1 MEQCRRGIS
10 VAADESCSRDDR
22 RPVLTSKESN
32 RADQKRTSVTARI
45 LDGKGLAAQVEREVA
60 AQAASLIKRY
70 GVSPALAA
78 VLMGDDPASVLY
90 VKRKAEA
97 FGRAGM
103 RSETFHLPAS
113 TSEAELLALIADLN
127 ARPDIHGILPQQPM
141 PAHINPRTV
150 FERVDPAKDVDGLGP
165 INMAALLVGRPRLV
179 PCTPAGI
186 MRLLEHAGI
195 DVAGKDA
202 VVIGRSVIVGR
213 PMALLLLQANATV
226 TMCHTR
232 TRELTGHTRRADLL
246 VAAAGKARLV
256 TGEMV
261 KLGAV
266 VVDVGTNRV
275 DGKLAGDVD
284 FASVSERAE
293 WITPVPGGVGP
304 MTIAMLLRNTV
315 QAAES
320 QMRSARTV

>member
-1 MEQCRRGIS
+1 
-10 VAADESCSRDDR
+10 
-22 RPVLTSKESN
+22 
-32 RADQKRTSVTARI
+32 VTARI
-45 LDGKGLAAQVEREVA
+45 LDGKALAAQVELEVA
-60 AQAASLIKRY
+60 AQAARLIKRY
-70 GVSPALAA
+70 GISPALAA
-78 VLMGDDPASVLY
+78 ILMGDDPASALY

-97 FGRAGM
+97 FGRTGM

-113 TSEAELLALIADLN
+113 TSEAELLALIAELN
-127 ARPDIHGILPQQPM
+127 ARADIHGILPQQPM
-141 PAHINPRTV
+141 PPQINPRTV

-165 INMAALLVGRPRLV
+165 INMAALAVGRPLLV

-195 DVAGKDA
+195 EIAGKEA
-202 VVIGRSVIVGR
+202 VVIGRSIIVGR
-213 PMALLLLQANATV
+213 PMALLLLHANATV
-226 TMCHTR
+226 TVCHTR

-246 VAAAGKARLV
+246 VVAAGKARLV

-261 KLGAV
+261 KPGAV

-284 FASVSERAE
+284 FASVSERAD

-320 QMRSARTV
+320 QMRSARTI

>member
-1 MEQCRRGIS
+1 M
-10 VAADESCSRDDR
+10 
-22 RPVLTSKESN
+22 
-32 RADQKRTSVTARI
+32 TARI
-45 LDGKGLAAQVEREVA
+45 LDGKALAAQVELEVA
-60 AQAASLIKRY
+60 AQAARLIKRY
-70 GVSPALAA
+70 GISPALAA
-78 VLMGDDPASVLY
+78 ILMGDDPASALY

-97 FGRAGM
+97 FGRTGM

-113 TSEAELLALIADLN
+113 TSEAELLALIAELN
-127 ARPDIHGILPQQPM
+127 ARADIHGILPQQPM
-141 PAHINPRTV
+141 PPQINPRTV

-165 INMAALLVGRPRLV
+165 INMAALAVGRPLLV

-195 DVAGKDA
+195 EIAGKEA
-202 VVIGRSVIVGR
+202 VVIGRSIIVGR
-213 PMALLLLQANATV
+213 PMALLLLHANATV
-226 TMCHTR
+226 TVCHTR

-246 VAAAGKARLV
+246 VVAAGKARFV

-261 KLGAV
+261 KPGAV

-284 FASVSERAE
+284 FASVSERAD

-320 QMRSARTV
+320 QMRSARTI

>member
-1 MEQCRRGIS
+1 
-10 VAADESCSRDDR
+10 
-22 RPVLTSKESN
+22 
-32 RADQKRTSVTARI
+32 VTARI
-45 LDGKGLAAQVEREVA
+45 LDGKALAAQVELEVA
-60 AQAASLIKRY
+60 AQAARLIKRY
-70 GVSPALAA
+70 GISPALAA
-78 VLMGDDPASVLY
+78 ILMGDDPASALY

-97 FGRAGM
+97 FGRTGM

-113 TSEAELLALIADLN
+113 TSEAELLALIAELN
-127 ARPDIHGILPQQPM
+127 ARADIHGILPQQPM
-141 PAHINPRTV
+141 PPQINPRTV

-165 INMAALLVGRPRLV
+165 INMAALAVGRPLLV

-186 MRLLEHAGI
+186 MRLLEHASI
-195 DVAGKDA
+195 EIAGKEA
-202 VVIGRSVIVGR
+202 VVIGRSIIVGR
-213 PMALLLLQANATV
+213 PMALLLLHANATV
-226 TMCHTR
+226 TVCHTR

-246 VAAAGKARLV
+246 VVAAGKARFV

-261 KLGAV
+261 KPGAV

-284 FASVSERAE
+284 FASVSERAD

-320 QMRSARTV
+320 QMRSARTI